1 MHFVVVAEIDQ
12 NVTKRKKNLDTEV
25 LEFRQQTPVHPRR
38 ARGKHKT
45 KQKGQMTGKR
55 NIGATIKR

>member
-1 MHFVVVAEIDQ
+1 M
-12 NVTKRKKNLDTEV
+12 TKRKKNLDTDV
-25 LEFRQQTPVHPRR
+25 LEFSQQATVHTRR